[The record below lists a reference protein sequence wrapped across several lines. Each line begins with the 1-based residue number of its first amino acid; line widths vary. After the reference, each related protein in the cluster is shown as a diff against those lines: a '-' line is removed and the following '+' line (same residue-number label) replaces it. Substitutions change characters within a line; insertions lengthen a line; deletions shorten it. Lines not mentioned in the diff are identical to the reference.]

1 MATLEEHP
9 ITAFRDAG
17 VTITVNSDDPSMF
30 GTSLNQE
37 YEIAARLLDLDTG
50 GVADLARTAV
60 RSSFAPDDLKISMLA
75 EIDAYARA

>member
-1 MATLEEHP
+1 VAALDVHP

-37 YEIAARLLDLDTG
+37 YEIAARLLDLDKT
-50 GVADLARTAV
+50 GVADLARAAV
-60 RSSFAPDDLKISMLA
+60 RASFAPDGLKDELLA
-75 EIDAYARA
+75 EIDAYTQV